1 MIKFL
6 DLKKI
11 NSLYKKDLEKK
22 ALKVIDSG
30 QYILGKEVE
39 DFEKNFANYCKT
51 KFCID
56 NAPQ

>member
-51 KFCID
+51 KF
-56 NAPQ
+56 